1 MKLDSIVRN
10 LRVLWRADA
19 IIAQLQLQH
28 LLTRFGLRAFA
39 ALVATFG
46 LLGLELGAYFMLVQR
61 FDAAPAAIMLGT
73 ANFVIAFIIVLV
85 SNHTRPSQD
94 MPLALELH
102 KTALEALQA
111 DAAALQED
119 FASFRKV
126 FSRPLDGALVNLAVP
141 AVGLLINTLKK
152 SKESRQ

>member
-1 MKLDSIVRN
+1 MKLDSVARN

-28 LLTRFGLRAFA
+28 MLTRFGLRAFA
-39 ALVATFG
+39 ALIATFG

-61 FDAAPAAIMLGT
+61 LDAAPAAILLG
-73 ANFVIAFIIVLV
+73 AVNFVIAFVIVLA
-85 SNHTRPSQD
+85 SNRTRPSQD

-102 KTALEALQA
+102 KSAVEALQA
-111 DAAALQED
+111 DAAALQD
-119 FASFRKV
+119 NFASLSKFV
-126 FSRPLDGALVNLAVP
+126 SRPLDSALVSLAVP

-152 SKESRQ
+152 SKESKA

>member
-1 MKLDSIVRN
+1 MKLDSVARN

-28 LLTRFGLRAFA
+28 MLTRFGLRAFA
-39 ALVATFG
+39 ALIATFG

-61 FDAAPAAIMLGT
+61 LDAAPAAILLGA
-73 ANFVIAFIIVLV
+73 ANFVIAFVIVLA
-85 SNHTRPSQD
+85 SNRTRPSQD

-102 KTALEALQA
+102 KSAVEALQA
-111 DAAALQED
+111 DAAALQD
-119 FASFRKV
+119 NFASFSKFV
-126 FSRPLDGALVNLAVP
+126 SRPLDSALVSLAVP

-152 SKESRQ
+152 SKESKA